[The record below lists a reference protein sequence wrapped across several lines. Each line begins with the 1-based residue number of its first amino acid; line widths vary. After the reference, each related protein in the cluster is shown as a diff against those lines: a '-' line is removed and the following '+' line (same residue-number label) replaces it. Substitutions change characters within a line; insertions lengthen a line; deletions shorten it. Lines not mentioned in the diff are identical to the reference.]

1 LSQSAPKTVTA
12 EASYQRLKSDRNAAE
27 SRAKQCATLTLPTL
41 YKEVSKG
48 KSSSS
53 RTTPYQGTGA
63 RCVNS
68 AAARFLMALLPVNA
82 NFFKLSPDGMDAQAL
97 AEQAGIQQGELEMGL
112 AEIERTVI
120 NDIETS
126 GMRGKISLALKHLVA
141 TGNGLL
147 YIPDEGNA
155 KFYPLS
161 RFVVDRD
168 GMGSVLE
175 IVTLDSIAP
184 STMGDELKSIL
195 GLDQKKGATADA
207 GPEQDVEL
215 YTRIFREGDLW
226 QVFQE
231 VNGAVVPGS
240 EGSYPVDACPWIPL
254 RIPEEDGED
263 YGAGLVYDY
272 YGDFDALE
280 KLSKAMLKGA
290 AAAAKVLWALDENA
304 AIRPKT
310 ITEAESGDVLR
321 FRADQL
327 KAVQQDKYGDFN
339 FVGQHIDKLVA
350 RLEMAFGVR
359 TAIQRNGERVTA
371 EEIRYLA
378 QELEEVQGGVYSI
391 LAEDLLLPLVR
402 RQMDRLTRQHRLPE
416 LPAGLIKPR
425 IVVGVAA
432 LGRGQD
438 MRKLLDW
445 AGATQQVLGP
455 QVFAQRVNAGEL
467 MARMGAAS
475 DLSMKGLIKTD
486 DEIAQ
491 EQQDATMHQAAIRA
505 APNIAS
511 AAMAPPTASGDPS
524 GP

>member
-1 LSQSAPKTVTA
+1 MSTSAPQTVSA
-12 EASYQRLKSDRNAAE
+12 EGRYNQLKSDRNNAE

-53 RTTPYQGTGA
+53 RTTPFQGTGA

-68 AAARFLMALLPVNA
+68 LSARLLLALFPANA
-82 NFFKLSPDGMDAQAL
+82 NFFKMSPDGMDANQL

-126 GMRGKISLALKHLVA
+126 GMRARLGLALKHLVA
-141 TGNGLL
+141 TGNALI
-147 YIPDEGNA
+147 YVPDEGNA
-155 KFYPLS
+155 KTYPLT

-175 IVTLDSIAP
+175 IITLDSIAP
-184 STMGDELKSIL
+184 STLGDTLKSSL
-195 GLDQKKGATADA
+195 GLDQKEGAKKDA
-207 GPEQDVEL
+207 GPEQDVDL
-215 YTRIFREGDLW
+215 YTRVYREGDLW
-226 QVFQE
+226 NVYQE
-231 VNGAVVPGS
+231 VNSNIVPGS
-240 EGSYPVDACPWIPL
+240 EGTYPIDACPWIPL

-263 YGAGLVYDY
+263 YGAGLIYDY

-280 KLSKAMLKGA
+280 KLSKAILKGA

-304 AIRPKT
+304 SIRPKT

-321 FRADQL
+321 FKADQL
-327 KAVQQDKYGDFN
+327 KAVSQEKFGDFN
-339 FVGQHIDKLVA
+339 FVGQHIDKLVS

-359 TAIQRNGERVTA
+359 TSIQRNGDRVTA

-378 QELEEVQGGVYSI
+378 QELEDVLGGIYSI

-402 RQMDRLTRQHRLPE
+402 RIMDRLTRAHRLPE
-416 LPAGLIKPR
+416 LPPGLVKPR

-438 MRKLLDW
+438 MRKLMEW
-445 AGATQQVLGP
+445 ADAAQKALGP
-455 QVFAQRVNAGEL
+455 QVFAERVNPGEL

-475 DLSMKGLIKTD
+475 DLTMKGLIKTD
-486 DEIAQ
+486 DQLQQ
-491 EQQDATMHQAAIRA
+491 EQQQATMHQAAIKA

-511 AAMAPPTASGDPS
+511 AAMAPQGTPNG
-524 GP
+524 

>member
-1 LSQSAPKTVTA
+1 LSTSAPQTVSA
-12 EASYQRLKSDRNAAE
+12 EGRYSQLKSDRNNAE

-68 AAARFLMALLPVNA
+68 LSARLLLALFPANA
-82 NFFKLSPDGMDAQAL
+82 NFFKLSPDGMDANQL

-126 GMRGKISLALKHLVA
+126 GMRGRLGLGLKHLVT
-141 TGNGLL
+141 TGNVLM
-147 YIPDEGNA
+147 YVPDEGNA
-155 KFYPLS
+155 KMYPLT
-161 RFVVDRD
+161 RYVVDRD

-175 IVTLDSIAP
+175 IITLDSIAP
-184 STMGDELKSIL
+184 STLGNELKASL
-195 GLDQKKGATADA
+195 GLDEKKGGKNDS

-215 YTRIFREGDLW
+215 YTRIYRDGELW
-226 QVFQE
+226 QVYQE
-231 VNGAVVPGS
+231 VNGNIVAGS
-240 EGSYPVDACPWIPL
+240 QGTYPIDACPWIPL

-263 YGAGLVYDY
+263 YGAGLIYDY

-280 KLSKAMLKGA
+280 KLSKAILKGA

-304 AIRPKT
+304 SIRPKT

-321 FRADQL
+321 FKAEQL
-327 KAVQQDKYGDFN
+327 KAVSQEKYADFN
-339 FVGQHIDKLVA
+339 FVGQHIDKLIA

-359 TAIQRNGERVTA
+359 TSIQRQGERVTA

-378 QELEEVQGGVYSI
+378 QELEDVLGGIYSI

-402 RQMDRLTRQHRLPE
+402 RIMYRLTRTRRLPD
-416 LPAGLIKPR
+416 LPPGLIKPR

-438 MRKLLDW
+438 MRKIMEW
-445 AGATQQVLGP
+445 AQAAQQVLTP
-455 QVFAQRVNAGEL
+455 QVFSSRVDAGEL

-475 DLSMKGLIKTD
+475 DLTMKGLIKS
-486 DEIAQ
+486 DEQMAQ
-491 EQQDATMHQAAIRA
+491 EQQDATAHQAAIRA
-505 APNIAS
+505 APTIAG
-511 AAMAPPTASGDPS
+511 AAMAPQGVPS
-524 GP
+524 GES

>member
-1 LSQSAPKTVTA
+1 LSQSPQTVSA
-12 EASYQRLKSDRNAAE
+12 EARYNQLKSDRNAAE

-48 KSSSS
+48 KSSTS

-68 AAARFLMALLPVNA
+68 SAARFLLALFPANA
-82 NFFKLSPDGMDAQAL
+82 NFFKLSPDGMDANQL

-126 GMRGKISLALKHLVA
+126 GMRGKLSMALKHLVA

-155 KFYPLS
+155 KFYPLT
-161 RFVVDRD
+161 RYVVHRD

-175 IVTLDSIAP
+175 MVTLDSIAP
-184 STMGDELKSIL
+184 STLEEGMKSSL
-195 GLDQKKGATADA
+195 GLDKKQGATKDA

-215 YTRIFREGDLW
+215 YTRVYREGELW
-226 QVFQE
+226 QVYQE
-231 VNGAVVPGS
+231 INGVIVNGS
-240 EGSYPVDACPWIPL
+240 EGTYPIDACPWIPL

-280 KLSKAMLKGA
+280 KLSKAILKGA

-304 AIRPKT
+304 SIRPTT
-310 ITEAESGDVLR
+310 ISQAESGDVLR
-321 FRADQL
+321 FKAEQL
-327 KAVQQDKYGDFN
+327 KAVTQEKYGDFN
-339 FVGQHIDKLVA
+339 FVSAHIDKLVA

-391 LAEDLLLPLVR
+391 LAEDLLLPMVR
-402 RQMDRLTRQHRLPE
+402 RVMDRLVRTHRLPE
-416 LPAGLIKPR
+416 LPPGLIKPR

-438 MRKLLDW
+438 MQKLMEW
-445 AGATQQVLGP
+445 SQAAQTALGP
-455 QVFAQRVNAGEL
+455 QVFAQYVNPGEL

-475 DLSMKGLIKTD
+475 DLTMKGLIKS
-486 DEIAQ
+486 DEQLQQ
-491 EQQDATMHQAAIRA
+491 EQQQDTMHQAAIRA
-505 APNIAS
+505 APTIAG
-511 AAMAPPTASGDPS
+511 AAMAPQGDPS
-524 GP
+524 GQQ

>member
-1 LSQSAPKTVTA
+1 MSTSPQTVSAEGRYSQ
-12 EASYQRLKSDRNAAE
+12 LKSDRNNAE
-27 SRAKQCATLTLPTL
+27 SRAKQCAVLTLPTL

-53 RTTPYQGTGA
+53 RTTPYQGTGE

-68 AAARFLMALLPVNA
+68 LSARLLLALFPANA
-82 NFFKLSPDGMDAQAL
+82 NFFKLSPDGMDANQL

-126 GMRGKISLALKHLVA
+126 GMRGRLGLGLKHLVA
-141 TGNGLL
+141 TGNVMM
-147 YIPDEGNA
+147 YVPDEGNA
-155 KFYPLS
+155 KMYPLT
-161 RFVVDRD
+161 RYVVDRD

-175 IVTLDSIAP
+175 MITLDSIAP
-184 STMGDELKSIL
+184 STLGNELKASL
-195 GLDQKKGATADA
+195 GLDEKKGAKNDA
-207 GPEQDVEL
+207 GPEQDVDL
-215 YTRIFREGDLW
+215 YTRIYRDGELW
-226 QVFQE
+226 QVYQE
-231 VNGAVVPGS
+231 VNGNIVAGS
-240 EGSYPVDACPWIPL
+240 QGTYPIDACPWIPL

-280 KLSKAMLKGA
+280 KLSKAILKGA

-304 AIRPKT
+304 AIRPKA

-321 FRADQL
+321 FKAEQL
-327 KAVQQDKYGDFN
+327 KAISQEKFADFN
-339 FVGQHIDKLVA
+339 FVGQHIDKLIA

-359 TAIQRNGERVTA
+359 TSIQRQGERVTA

-378 QELEEVQGGVYSI
+378 QELEDVLGGIYSI

-402 RQMDRLTRQHRLPE
+402 RIMDRLTRAHRLPD
-416 LPAGLIKPR
+416 LPPGLIKPR

-438 MRKLLDW
+438 MRKLVEW
-445 AGATQQVLGP
+445 AEAAQQVLTP
-455 QVFAQRVNAGEL
+455 QVFSQRVDAGEL

-475 DLSMKGLIKTD
+475 DLTMKGLIKS
-486 DEIAQ
+486 DEQMAQ
-491 EQQDATMHQAAIRA
+491 EQQDATAHQAAIRA
-505 APNIAS
+505 APTIAG
-511 AAMAPPTASGDPS
+511 AARAPQGVPS
-524 GP
+524 GES

>member
-1 LSQSAPKTVTA
+1 MSTSAPQTVSA
-12 EASYQRLKSDRNAAE
+12 EGRYNQLKSDRNAAE

-68 AAARFLMALLPVNA
+68 LSARLLLALFPANA
-82 NFFKLSPDGMDAQAL
+82 NFFKLSPDGMDANTL

-126 GMRGKISLALKHLVA
+126 GMRGRLGLGLKHLVA
-141 TGNGLL
+141 TGNVLM
-147 YIPDEGNA
+147 YVPDDGNA
-155 KFYPLS
+155 KMYPLS
-161 RFVVDRD
+161 RYVVDRD

-175 IVTLDSIAP
+175 MVTLDSVAP
-184 STMGDELKSIL
+184 STLGTDLKSIL
-195 GLDQKKGATADA
+195 GLDKKQGATKDA

-215 YTRIFREGDLW
+215 YTRIYREGGLW
-226 QVFQE
+226 QVYQE
-231 VNGAVVPGS
+231 VNSTIVPGS
-240 EGSYPVDACPWIPL
+240 QGSYPIDACPWIPL

-263 YGAGLVYDY
+263 YGAGLIYDY

-280 KLSKAMLKGA
+280 KLSKAILKGA

-304 AIRPKT
+304 TIRPKT

-321 FRADQL
+321 FKAEQL
-327 KAVQQDKYGDFN
+327 KSVSQEKFGDFN
-339 FVGQHIDKLVA
+339 FVGQHIDKLVT

-359 TAIQRNGERVTA
+359 TSIQRSGERVTA

-378 QELEEVQGGVYSI
+378 QELEDTLGGIYSI

-402 RQMDRLTRQHRLPE
+402 RIMDRLTRAHRLPD
-416 LPAGLIKPR
+416 LPPGLIKPR

-438 MRKLLDW
+438 MQKLIEW
-445 AGATQQVLGP
+445 AQAAQQALTP
-455 QVFAQRVNAGEL
+455 QVFAQRVNPGEL

-475 DLSMKGLIKTD
+475 DLTMKGLIKTD
-486 DEIAQ
+486 EQLQQ
-491 EQQDATMHQAAIRA
+491 EQQTDTMHQAAIRA
-505 APNIAS
+505 APTIAG
-511 AAMAPPTASGDPS
+511 AAMAPPGDMSGQQ
-524 GP
+524 

>member
-1 LSQSAPKTVTA
+1 MSTSAPQTVLA
-12 EASYQRLKSDRNAAE
+12 EGRYAQLKSDRNTAE

-68 AAARFLMALLPVNA
+68 LSARLLLALFPANA
-82 NFFKLSPDGMDAQAL
+82 SFFKMSPDGMDASAL

-112 AEIERTVI
+112 AEVERTII

-126 GMRGKISLALKHLVA
+126 GMRGRLGLGLKHLVA
-141 TGNGLL
+141 TGNVLM
-147 YIPDEGNA
+147 YVPDEGNA
-155 KFYPLS
+155 KMYPLS
-161 RFVVDRD
+161 RYVVDRD

-175 IVTLDSIAP
+175 IITLDSIAP
-184 STMGDELKSIL
+184 STLDGSLKSVL
-195 GLDQKKGATADA
+195 GLDANARASKKDE
-207 GPEQDVEL
+207 GPEKDVEL
-215 YTRIFREGDLW
+215 YTRIYREGELW
-226 QVFQE
+226 QVYQE
-231 VNGAVVPGS
+231 VNGQTVPGS
-240 EGSYPVDACPWIPL
+240 EGSYPIDACPWIPL

-263 YGAGLVYDY
+263 YGAGLIYDY
-272 YGDFDALE
+272 LGDFDALE
-280 KLSKAMLKGA
+280 KLSKAILKGA

-304 AIRPKT
+304 TIRPKT

-321 FRADQL
+321 F
-327 KAVQQDKYGDFN
+327 KAEHLSAVSQDKQSDFA
-339 FVGQHIDKLVA
+339 FVGQHIDKLVS

-359 TAIQRNGERVTA
+359 TSIQRNGERVTA

-378 QELEEVQGGVYSI
+378 QELEDVLGGIYSI

-402 RQMDRLTRQHRLPE
+402 RIMDRLTRANRLPE
-416 LPAGLIKPR
+416 MPPGLIKPR

-438 MRKLLDW
+438 MRKLLEW
-445 AGATQQVLGP
+445 AQAAQSVLGP
-455 QVFAQRVNAGEL
+455 QVFAQRVNPGEL

-475 DLSMKGLIKTD
+475 DLVMKGLIKTD
-486 DEIAQ
+486 EQLQQ
-491 EQQDATMHQAAIRA
+491 EQQQATMQQAAVRA
-505 APNIAS
+505 APTIAG
-511 AAMAPPTASGDPS
+511 AALAPQGTPS
-524 GP
+524 G